1 MVSDI
6 NECAEMNDGCQ
17 QLCFNTDGSRLCSC
31 KNGYTLNSDG
41 YSCDGEYHTQT
52 TSYFVFLVF
61 LFVFN
66 WSDTLLSIS
75 IALTNLM
82 HLYTCIAFCLPQIL
96 MNVVIVVLMNVIR
109 IVITLMVLI
118 SATVTLDMNFEMIIK
133 PA

>member
-6 NECAEMNDGCQ
+6 NECVEMNGGCQ

-31 KNGYTLNSDG
+31 KNGYILNSDG

-52 TSYFVFLVF
+52 TSYFLFLVF

-82 HLYTCIAFCLPQIL
+82 HLHVLHFQIL